1 MKAIIWT
8 KFGSPDGLQLQE
20 VAKPVVKDNEILIH
34 IRAASVS
41 AADCEIRSLKFPGW
55 IAIPLRLYVGIT
67 KPRVKILGQELA
79 GDVEA
84 VGKDVTRFKVGDA
97 VFGSTGLHLGA
108 YAEYVALSE
117 KSPLAIKPDTI
128 SYEEAAAI
136 PVGGI
141 EALHFMRKATIQPGE
156 KVLVYGAGGSIGT
169 YAIQLARYFGA
180 GDVTG
185 VDNGEKL
192 DMLRSI
198 GADHTVDYT
207 KTDFIQTGETY
218 DVILDVIGKSS
229 FSGSLKA
236 LKPNG
241 RFMTANPSFSQMLR
255 GTRTVGPNGQQIIVG
270 PANIKS
276 EDLLFLTKLIEA
288 GKIKAVIEK
297 RFPLEQ
303 AADAHRYVEA
313 GHKKGNLILTV

>member
-20 VAKPVVKDNEILIH
+20 VPKPTVKDNEILIRT
-34 IRAASVS
+34 RAATVS
-41 AADCEIRSLKFPGW
+41 AADCEIRSLNFPGW

-84 VGKDVTRFKVGDA
+84 VGKDVTRFKVGDS

-117 KSPLAIKPDTI
+117 KNPLAIKPASL

-141 EALHFMRKATIQPGE
+141 EALHFMRKAAIQPGE
-156 KVLVYGAGGSIGT
+156 KVLIYGAGGSIGT

-180 GDVTG
+180 GEIAA
-185 VDNGEKL
+185 VDNAEKL
-192 DMLRSI
+192 DMLRAI
-198 GADHTVDYT
+198 GAAYAIDYT
-207 KTDFIQTGETY
+207 TTDFTKSGETY
-218 DVILDVIGKSS
+218 DVILDVVGKSPVE
-229 FSGSLKA
+229 GSLKA
-236 LKPNG
+236 LNPNG
-241 RFMTANPSFSQMLR
+241 RFMCANPSFSQMLR
-255 GTRTVGPNGQQIIVG
+255 GTRTLGPNGQKIIVG
-270 PANIKS
+270 PASPKVA
-276 EDLLFLTKLIEA
+276 DLLFLAGLIEA
-288 GKIKAVIEK
+288 GAIKPVIKK

-313 GHKKGNLILTV
+313 GHKQGNLILTV